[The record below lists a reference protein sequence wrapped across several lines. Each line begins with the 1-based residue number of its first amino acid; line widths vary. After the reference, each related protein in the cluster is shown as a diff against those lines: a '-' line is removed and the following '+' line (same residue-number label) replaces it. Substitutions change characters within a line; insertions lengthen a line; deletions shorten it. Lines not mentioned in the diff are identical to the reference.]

1 MTYHFGSHPISTLV
15 DLIMYRAVTEP
26 EKKIY
31 TFLENGEDAE
41 LILSYHDLDQRS
53 KAIGARLQSR
63 YHPGDRVV
71 LLFPPSFE
79 FITSF
84 FGCLYAGMMAVP
96 TYPPNLTKIQRS
108 LPRFLA
114 IITDAKPAAIL
125 TTKSIIDLSRPVL
138 KDFPEL
144 ERLPWID
151 SESIPNE
158 TSESWKMPTIAEDD
172 LAFLQYT
179 SGSTA
184 TPKGVMVSHRNLL
197 YNSAMIRQ
205 SFEINPDDQLMSWL
219 PFYHDMGL
227 IGGVIQPLFADAPI
241 VLMSPLHFL
250 QRPHRWLQAIS
261 RYKVTT
267 SGSPNFGYEV
277 CASKITPERKDGL
290 DLSSWR
296 LAFNG
301 AEPVRPETLRRFS
314 ETFADCGFRPETFYP
329 CYGLAE
335 ATLFVTGGLV
345 KEAPKI
351 IKINSHELLRDFV
364 GSEEGEKIQEFVSCG
379 KSWLEQEIAIV
390 DPESLERCDP
400 EQVGEIW
407 ISGPHVTQ
415 GYWQNPEATRASFQA
430 KIANS
435 DEGFYMRTGDL
446 GFIKNGELF
455 IAGRIKDLIIID
467 GLNHYP
473 QDIEISVENC
483 HPGLKPGGCAAF
495 SVMEGERE
503 QLIIVAEIRRE
514 YRDFIPEVRK
524 AIRQAIS
531 EDHNLRAH
539 EIVFIRTRTIPK
551 TSSGKI
557 QRHLCKAEYLSK
569 QLEVVSGT

>member
-1 MTYHFGSHPISTLV
+1 
-15 DLIMYRAVTEP
+15 
-26 EKKIY
+26 
-31 TFLENGEDAE
+31 
-41 LILSYHDLDQRS
+41 
-53 KAIGARLQSR
+53 
-63 YHPGDRVV
+63 VV
-71 LLFPPSFE
+71 LLYPPSFE
-79 FITSF
+79 FIIGF
-84 FGCLYAGMMAVP
+84 FGCLYAGMVAVP

-114 IITDAKPAAIL
+114 IITDARPAAIL

-138 KDFPEL
+138 KDYPEL
-144 ERLPWID
+144 EQLPWLD

-158 TSESWKMPTIAEDD
+158 DSGSWKMPSISEDD

-197 YNSAMIRQ
+197 YNSEMIRQ

-227 IGGVIQPLFADAPI
+227 IGGVIQPLFANAPMI
-241 VLMSPLHFL
+241 LMSPLHFL

-261 RYKVTT
+261 RYKVTA
-267 SGSPNFGYEV
+267 SGSPNFGYDL
-277 CASKITPERKDGL
+277 CASKITKERKEGL
-290 DLSSWR
+290 DLNSWR

-314 ETFADCGFRPETFYP
+314 EAFADCGFRPEAFYP

-335 ATLFVTGGLV
+335 ATLFVTGGLA
-345 KEAPKI
+345 KEAPQL
-351 IKINSHELLRDFV
+351 IKINSHELLRDYV
-364 GSEEGEKIQEFVSCG
+364 GSEEGKKIQEFVSSG

-390 DPESLERCDP
+390 DPASLKRCDP

-407 ISGPHVTQ
+407 ISGPHVAQ
-415 GYWQNPEATRASFQA
+415 GYWQNPEATKASFHA
-430 KIANS
+430 TIVDS
-435 DEGFYMRTGDL
+435 DGGSFMRSGDL

-455 IAGRIKDLIIID
+455 VAGRLKDLIIID

-483 HPGLKPGGCAAF
+483 HPGLKPGGSAAF
-495 SVMEGERE
+495 SVVEAERE

-514 YRDFIPEVRK
+514 YRDSIPEVRK
-524 AIRQAIS
+524 TIRQTIS
-531 EDHNLRAH
+531 EEHNLRAYD
-539 EIVFIRTRTIPK
+539 IVFIRTRTIPK

-569 QLEVVSGT
+569 QLEVVPEA